1 MNSLIFE
8 NTAKGESSKV
18 LQNQVISSLMTVYD
32 HDADGWKIARKAE
45 YVTEFEVISIFNE
58 DDSGLG

>member
-18 LQNQVISSLMTVYD
+18 LQNQVISPLMTVYD
-32 HDADGWKIARKAE
+32 YYADGRKKARKTE
-45 YVTEFEVISIFNE
+45 YVTEFEVISIFNK
-58 DDSGLG
+58 DASGLG